1 MKLKPFDG
9 NPKIQQKRLW
19 GMNFDDMPELHM
31 KYGYTMFWLLVIG
44 LTVFSSVGMK
54 LSGMFDKL

>member
-1 MKLKPFDG
+1 
-9 NPKIQQKRLW
+9 
-19 GMNFDDMPELHM
+19 MNFDDMPELHM

>member
-1 MKLKPFDG
+1 
-9 NPKIQQKRLW
+9 
-19 GMNFDDMPELHM
+19 MNFDDMPELHM

-44 LTVFSSVGMK
+44 LTVFSAVGMK